1 MARKGALIMVVFAD
15 TDIAFFSTI
24 SLAVLIVALVAIS
37 VEVAVLWFHRSSTRQ
52 TPSVLM
58 SQTEQTAS
66 PSITTSPSA
75 PISSTRGSV
84 GVSGNIEF
92 ERLEPENL
100 KQVAVVAQALDNQWV
115 PRTTLAQMLKDGSDL
130 EGVQTARGPV
140 ARAEYIRSLINA
152 EQVVINRAFLRNS
165 DVIIRDYIQE
175 GDGREAFKDLL
186 GSHAIVPW
194 LYNER
199 SPLDLPRY
207 NVVQEAVTPWERLC
221 QEVQTGCVRFSWN
234 DALNDDRNALL
245 RGRFEAWAR
254 TLSLVIRTGR
264 VTRMM
269 DDLGLNPEQQGPFEE
284 TIRAVSRWA
293 VDAPEVTRDTFYY
306 QFVVADNS
314 STEKGKYDASKPFA
328 GELKQLA
335 DLSYNTNLPDALG
348 RYALTPI
355 DSLPR
360 TSLQELAVVFRD
372 ESRLV
377 TGNELKKLLQRTAF
391 DLIQGGAFLKGM
403 EHLTLRDVQ
412 HIRGTDEWFA
422 YIQDLKRLLDYPF
435 EFGDRAQAVYNRYI
449 QLATTMTGVARA
461 SLGRRIEERWTPAI
475 TLIVNLGGA
484 VLSAVAEPAAPGIAS
499 KITYNFVGNVGQ
511 SVATAVARLIIGGV
525 ADKRAQAAL
534 ETSVDFMRVRV
545 QDAERFWEDLKGELG
560 ARTDRT
566 AETLRSSQDVY
577 DPNINYTQDIAA
589 LDPGVAA

>member
-1 MARKGALIMVVFAD
+1 MVVFAD

>member
-1 MARKGALIMVVFAD
+1 
-15 TDIAFFSTI
+15 
-24 SLAVLIVALVAIS
+24 
-37 VEVAVLWFHRSSTRQ
+37 
-52 TPSVLM
+52 
-58 SQTEQTAS
+58 
-66 PSITTSPSA
+66 
-75 PISSTRGSV
+75 
-84 GVSGNIEF
+84 
-92 ERLEPENL
+92 
-100 KQVAVVAQALDNQWV
+100 
-115 PRTTLAQMLKDGSDL
+115 
-130 EGVQTARGPV
+130 
-140 ARAEYIRSLINA
+140 
-152 EQVVINRAFLRNS
+152 
-165 DVIIRDYIQE
+165 
-175 GDGREAFKDLL
+175 
-186 GSHAIVPW
+186 
-194 LYNER
+194 
-199 SPLDLPRY
+199 
-207 NVVQEAVTPWERLC
+207 
-221 QEVQTGCVRFSWN
+221 
-234 DALNDDRNALL
+234 
-245 RGRFEAWAR
+245 
-254 TLSLVIRTGR
+254 
-264 VTRMM
+264 MM